1 MPTIIDVTVQDIR
14 VPTSDELLG
23 SDAFHKKPDY
33 SAVLTTITS
42 SSGKR
47 GISVV
52 FTVGAGNDW
61 VAYAIDQ
68 LVPLVKNITLDSFIE
83 DPGELYQTILNHH
96 QLRWLGDGVFRM
108 AMGGVMNAMWD
119 LWAQEVEK
127 PMWKL
132 LVDLEPEIIINCID
146 WRHLEDGISKQEA
159 LEILKQHHSQ
169 KSTSEERLKETGVKA
184 YSTAGWLGLTDNQ
197 ILEKINKMK
206 EHGFDAFKLK
216 VGQDLDFD
224 KTRIQFIRNAIGPE
238 AKLMVDANQFWG
250 VDEAITYM
258 TELADFDITWIE
270 EPTARDDVMG
280 FKRISEVLNPLGLKV
295 AAGEQIQS
303 PVVFKQMISSGA
315 IQFAQIDACRMGG
328 VNDVMAVILLASKYD
343 VPVCP
348 HGGGIGLCNMIR
360 HLAVWDQVSVAGHSN
375 TQWVEYI
382 DFLQEGVFEI
392 PVEISN
398 GAYVLPT
405 NSGWGLEVDRK
416 FLNEHLYPI
425 GSVWRERDK
434 PSDVTFIAE

>member
-1 MPTIIDVTVQDIR
+1 MPTITDVTVQDIR

-23 SDAFHKKPDY
+23 SDPFHKKPDY

-52 FTVGAGNDW
+52 FTCGAGNDW

-68 LVPLVKNITLDSFIE
+68 LVPLVKNTALDSFIE

-108 AMGGVMNAMWD
+108 AMGGMINAMWD
-119 LWAQEVEK
+119 LWAKEVKK

-132 LVDLEPEIIINCID
+132 LVDLPPETVVGCID
-146 WRHLEDGISKQEA
+146 WRHLEDALSRQEA
-159 LEILKQHHSQ
+159 LAILEKSQ
-169 KSTSEERLKETGVKA
+169 SKKSAFEERLKETGVKA
-184 YSTAGWLGLTDNQ
+184 YSTAGWLGLTDRK
-197 ILEKINKMK
+197 ILEKIK
-206 EHGFDAFKLK
+206 ELKANGFDAFKLK
-216 VGQDLDFD
+216 VGQDIKFD
-224 KTRIQFIRNAIGPE
+224 KARIQFIREAIGPDV
-238 AKLMVDANQFWG
+238 KLMLDANQFWG
-250 VDEAITYM
+250 VDEAIAYM
-258 TELADFDITWIE
+258 KKLADFEITWIE

-280 FKRISEVLNPLGLKV
+280 FKRISEALNPLGLKL

-303 PVVFKQMISSGA
+303 PVIFKQMISSGA

-360 HLAVWDQVSVAGHSN
+360 HFAIWDQICVAGHSGN
-375 TQWVEYI
+375 QLVEYI
-382 DFLQEGVFEI
+382 DFLQEGVFKN

-398 GAYVLPT
+398 GAYGLPS
-405 NSGWGLEVDRK
+405 NPGWGLEMEPDFVK
-416 FLNEHLYPI
+416 NHIYPE
-425 GSVWRERDK
+425 GSVWRGRQE
-434 PSDVTFIAE
+434 PSGVTFLAD

>member
-1 MPTIIDVTVQDIR
+1 MPTITDVTVQDIR

-23 SDAFHKKPDY
+23 SDPFHKKPDY

-52 FTVGAGNDW
+52 FTCGAGNDW
-61 VAYAIDQ
+61 VVYAIDQ
-68 LVPLVKNITLDSFIE
+68 LVPLVKNTTLDSFIK

-184 YSTAGWLGLTDNQ
+184 YSTAGWLGLTDDQ
-197 ILEKINKMK
+197 ILDKINKMK
-206 EHGFDAFKLK
+206 EDGFDAFKLK

-224 KTRIQFIRNAIGPE
+224 KTRIQFIRNAIGLE

-280 FKRISEVLNPLGLKV
+280 FKRISEALNPLGLKV

-303 PVVFKQMISSGA
+303 PVIFKQMISSGA

-360 HLAVWDQVSVAGHSN
+360 HLAIWDQVSVAGHSN

-405 NSGWGLEVDRK
+405 NLGWGLEVEQK
-416 FLNEHLYPI
+416 FLNKHLYPI
-425 GSVWRERDK
+425 GSVWRDRDK